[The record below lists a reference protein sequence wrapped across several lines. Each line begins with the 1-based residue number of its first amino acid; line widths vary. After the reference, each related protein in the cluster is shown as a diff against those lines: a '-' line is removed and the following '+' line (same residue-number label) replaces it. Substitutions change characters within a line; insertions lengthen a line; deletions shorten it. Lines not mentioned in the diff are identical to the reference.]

1 MAGKSL
7 GTLTIDLIAKTGGF
21 VSGLNQAER
30 ASAKW
35 SKQVQDDAASA
46 SAALAGIGAAA
57 VTAGLGVGAAGFQ
70 LLKSTSRQITET
82 DRWAKSLRISTQELL
97 AWQFA
102 AEKAGV
108 SGDQMADI
116 FKDIGDKIGDAVLN
130 KSGEAVDALNA
141 LGLSAEKL
149 SKVSPDKQLLA
160 IGESLGKIATNA
172 EKTTILESLGNDL
185 SKLLPLFDNNN
196 EKLKQF
202 IDLAKDYGIAPD
214 PSSIDDLVKVNQLF
228 EDMEAQVSGLK
239 MEIAAGLAKVDL
251 TPLQNSLDKLHDVL
265 TDPVVLQGISDL
277 VSEVAQLAG
286 WLVKAA
292 AGAGQLAASTGNR
305 FAALSGKIDLNNID
319 QVNERIAYLQKNLE
333 GRKGFYSQDKS
344 MFAWLTGEDDSVK
357 TLNDEL
363 NTLIKTRDK
372 LAKPIVGALPLGPA
386 TVVREKPFALP
397 PGGTNGKV
405 TPDSGAKK
413 LESAFKATELAYQR
427 QIALI
432 DTTGKKNQ
440 EVTEAEK
447 LRFDLTSGKLV
458 GINAAQQERLQ
469 QLAAEL
475 DRLNGI
481 KKTNEENIKLAEFAA
496 NLRKQNQNDKAAN
509 DADFVGAGFGNK
521 TRQRMK
527 EMLAIQSDFLDKQ
540 AELQNRFQTDEIS
553 KSLYDQQTQALQAAL
568 NERLEIQ
575 EDYYKKSDEQM
586 GDWKNGILDSLNDY
600 ADSSSDYYQIAA
612 DGMTSILG
620 GATSSLADN
629 LEDLIYSAEDL
640 GDFFSNIFSDLG
652 QTVIQTLAEM
662 AAQWLVYQGVQLLVG
677 KTAQAS
683 AAGTLLGNAQATS
696 LQAQLAAYAS
706 TAAIPIIGP
715 ELAPGAMIAAAAVT
729 EPLVAAIGAASLAGM
744 AHDGIDSVPETGT
757 WLLQKGERVVTSGT
771 SAKLDAT
778 LDRVGRQST
787 GGQAPN
793 INIPL
798 EIHGDPDQRTLML
811 IEGAVMRGAKLGYQM
826 TTNDLASGAGK
837 ASKALKG
844 GWTVGRKQG

>member
-1 MAGKSL
+1 M
-7 GTLTIDLIAKTGGF
+7 
-21 VSGLNQAER
+21 
-30 ASAKW
+30 
-35 SKQVQDDAASA
+35 
-46 SAALAGIGAAA
+46 
-57 VTAGLGVGAAGFQ
+57 
-70 LLKSTSRQITET
+70 
-82 DRWAKSLRISTQELL
+82 STQSLL
-97 AWQFA
+97 AWQYA

-141 LGLSAEKL
+141 LGLSAKKL
-149 SKVSPDKQLLA
+149 SGETPDKQLLA
-160 IGESLGKIATNA
+160 ISDALSKINTNA

-185 SKLLPLFDNNN
+185 SKLLPLLDQGG
-196 EKLKQF
+196 EKLRQYM
-202 IDLAKDYGIAPD
+202 DAAKKFGVAPD
-214 PSSIDDLVKVNQLF
+214 DADIEKLVKVNSLF
-228 EDMEAQVSGLK
+228 EDMETQVNGVKIEIATGLANVDLSGLQK
-239 MEIAAGLAKVDL
+239 SITDMGNVFKDPAVIQGITDLVGGVVDL
-251 TPLQNSLDKLHDVL
+251 AT
-265 TDPVVLQGISDL
+265 
-277 VSEVAQLAG
+277 
-286 WLVKAA
+286 WLVKVGAE
-292 AGAGQLAASTGNR
+292 AGKLIDLYKGGQSVGANASLDEIERRIRNLQADLNEQGILADINRIGMDTAGKRAELEQLER
-305 FAALSGKIDLNNID
+305 RAALIKSINN
-319 QVNERIAYLQKNLE
+319 
-333 GRKGFYSQDKS
+333 
-344 MFAWLTGEDDSVK
+344 
-357 TLNDEL
+357 
-363 NTLIKTRDK
+363 
-372 LAKPIVGALPLGPA
+372 LPLSPA
-386 TVVREKPFALP
+386 TVSGAPKKSFKLGDNE
-397 PGGTNGKV
+397 TNGKT
-405 TPDSGAKK
+405 TPDANAKK
-413 LESAFKATELAYQR
+413 LETAFKSLETSYQR

-432 DTTGKKNQ
+432 DTTGKKNK

-447 LRFDLTSGKLV
+447 LRFDISSGKLV

-469 QLAAEL
+469 QLATEL

-496 NLRKQNQNDKAAN
+496 NLRKQNQNDKASN
-509 DADFVGAGFGNK
+509 DADFVGAGLGNK

-527 EMLAIQSDFLDKQ
+527 EMLAIQGDFLDKQ
-540 AELQNRFQTDEIS
+540 AELQNKFQTDEIS

-662 AAQWLVYQGVQLLVG
+662 AAQWLVYQGVQLFVG

-683 AAGTLLGNAQATS
+683 AAGTLLSNAQATS

-715 ELAPGAMIAAAAVT
+715 GLAPAAMASAAAVT
-729 EPLVAAIGAASLAGM
+729 TPLVAAVGASALSGM
-744 AHDGIDSVPETGT
+744 AHDGLDSVPETGT
-757 WLLQKGERVVTSGT
+757 WLLQKGERVVTSNT

-798 EIHGDPDQRTLML
+798 EIHGDTDQRTLTL

>member
-7 GTLTIDLIAKTGGF
+7 GTLTIDLIAKVGGF
-21 VSGLNQAER
+21 VGGLSQAER
-30 ASAKW
+30 ASQKW
-35 SKQVQDDAASA
+35 RKQVQDDAKAVATAFTGFATAA
-46 SAALAGIGAAA
+46 SAAA
-57 VTAGLGVGAAGFQ
+57 VGVGVAGFN
-70 LLKSTSRQITET
+70 LLKTTSKQITET
-82 DRWAKSLRISTQELL
+82 DRWAKSLNMSTQSLL
-97 AWQFA
+97 AWQYA

-108 SGDQMADI
+108 SGDQIADI

-141 LGLSAEKL
+141 LGLSAKKL
-149 SKVSPDKQLLA
+149 AGETPDKQLLA
-160 IGESLGKIATNA
+160 ISDALGKINTNA

-185 SKLLPLFDNNN
+185 SKLLPLLDQGG
-196 EKLKQF
+196 EKLRQYM
-202 IDLAKDYGIAPD
+202 DAAKKFGVAPD
-214 PSSIDDLVKVNQLF
+214 DADIEKLVKVNSLF
-228 EDMEAQVSGLK
+228 EDMETQLNGVKIEIATGLANVDLSGLQK
-239 MEIAAGLAKVDL
+239 SITDMGNVFKDPAVIQGITDLVGGVVDL
-251 TPLQNSLDKLHDVL
+251 AT
-265 TDPVVLQGISDL
+265 
-277 VSEVAQLAG
+277 
-286 WLVKAA
+286 WLVKVGAE
-292 AGAGQLAASTGNR
+292 AGKLIDLYKGGQSVGANASLDEIERRIRNLQADLNEQGILADINRIGMDTAGKRAELEQLER
-305 FAALSGKIDLNNID
+305 RAALIKSINN
-319 QVNERIAYLQKNLE
+319 
-333 GRKGFYSQDKS
+333 
-344 MFAWLTGEDDSVK
+344 
-357 TLNDEL
+357 
-363 NTLIKTRDK
+363 
-372 LAKPIVGALPLGPA
+372 LPLSPA
-386 TVVREKPFALP
+386 TVSGAPKKSFKLGDNE
-397 PGGTNGKV
+397 TNGKT
-405 TPDSGAKK
+405 TPDANAKK
-413 LESAFKATELAYQR
+413 LETAFKSLETSYQR

-432 DTTGKKNQ
+432 DTTGKKNK

-447 LRFDLTSGKLV
+447 LRFDISSGKLV

-469 QLAAEL
+469 QLATEL

-496 NLRKQNQNDKAAN
+496 NLRKQNQNDKASN
-509 DADFVGAGFGNK
+509 DADFVGAGLGNK

-527 EMLAIQSDFLDKQ
+527 EMLAIQGDFLDKQ
-540 AELQNRFQTDEIS
+540 AELQNKFQTDEIS

-662 AAQWLVYQGVQLLVG
+662 AAQWLVYQGVQLFVG

-683 AAGTLLGNAQATS
+683 AAGTLLSNAQATS

-715 ELAPGAMIAAAAVT
+715 GLAPAAMASAAAVT
-729 EPLVAAIGAASLAGM
+729 TPLVAAVGASALSGM
-744 AHDGIDSVPETGT
+744 AHDGLDSVPETGT
-757 WLLQKGERVVTSGT
+757 WLLQKGERVVTSNT

-798 EIHGDPDQRTLML
+798 EIHGDTDQRTLTL

>member
-7 GTLTIDLIAKTGGF
+7 GTLTIDLVAKVGGF
-21 VSGLNQAER
+21 VGGLSQAER
-30 ASAKW
+30 ASQKW
-35 SKQVQDDAASA
+35 RKQVQDDAKAVATAFTGFATAA
-46 SAALAGIGAAA
+46 SAAA
-57 VTAGLGVGAAGFQ
+57 VGVGVAGFN
-70 LLKSTSRQITET
+70 LLKTTSKQITET
-82 DRWAKSLRISTQELL
+82 DRWAKSLNMSTQSLL
-97 AWQFA
+97 AWQYA

-108 SGDQMADI
+108 SGDQIADI

-141 LGLSAEKL
+141 LGLSAKKL
-149 SKVSPDKQLLA
+149 AGETPDKQLLA
-160 IGESLGKIATNA
+160 ISDALGKINTNA

-185 SKLLPLFDNNN
+185 SKLLPLLDQGG
-196 EKLKQF
+196 EKLRQYM
-202 IDLAKDYGIAPD
+202 DAAKKFGVAPD
-214 PSSIDDLVKVNQLF
+214 DADIEKLVKVNSLF
-228 EDMEAQVSGLK
+228 EDMETQLNGVKIEIATGLANVDLSGLQK
-239 MEIAAGLAKVDL
+239 SITDMGNVFKDPAVIQGITDLVGGVVDL
-251 TPLQNSLDKLHDVL
+251 AT
-265 TDPVVLQGISDL
+265 
-277 VSEVAQLAG
+277 
-286 WLVKAA
+286 WLVKVGAE
-292 AGAGQLAASTGNR
+292 AGKLIDLYKGGQSVGANASLDEIERRIRNLQADLNEQGILADINRIGMDTAGKRAELEQLER
-305 FAALSGKIDLNNID
+305 RAALIKSINN
-319 QVNERIAYLQKNLE
+319 
-333 GRKGFYSQDKS
+333 
-344 MFAWLTGEDDSVK
+344 
-357 TLNDEL
+357 
-363 NTLIKTRDK
+363 
-372 LAKPIVGALPLGPA
+372 LPLSPA
-386 TVVREKPFALP
+386 TVSGAPKKSFKLGDNE
-397 PGGTNGKV
+397 TNGKT
-405 TPDSGAKK
+405 TPDANAKK
-413 LESAFKATELAYQR
+413 LETAFKSLETSYQR

-432 DTTGKKNQ
+432 DTTGKKNK

-447 LRFDLTSGKLV
+447 LRFDISSGKLV

-469 QLAAEL
+469 QLATEL

-496 NLRKQNQNDKAAN
+496 NLRKQNQNDKASN
-509 DADFVGAGFGNK
+509 DADFVGAGLGNK

-527 EMLAIQSDFLDKQ
+527 EMLAIQGDFLDKQ
-540 AELQNRFQTDEIS
+540 AELQNKFQTDEIS

-662 AAQWLVYQGVQLLVG
+662 AAQWLVYQGVQLFVG

-683 AAGTLLGNAQATS
+683 AAGTLLSNAQATS

-715 ELAPGAMIAAAAVT
+715 GLAPAAMASAAAVT
-729 EPLVAAIGAASLAGM
+729 TPLVAAVGASALSGM
-744 AHDGIDSVPETGT
+744 AHDGLDSVPETGT
-757 WLLQKGERVVTSGT
+757 WLLQKGERVVTSNT

-798 EIHGDPDQRTLML
+798 EIHGDTDQRTLTL

>member
-35 SKQVQDDAASA
+35 SKQVQADAASA
-46 SAALAGIGAAA
+46 STALAGIGAAA
-57 VTAGLGVGAAGFQ
+57 VTAGLAVGAAGFQ
-70 LLKSTSRQITET
+70 LLKSTSKQITET

-160 IGESLGKIATNA
+160 IGESLSKIGTNA

-196 EKLKQF
+196 QKLKQF
-202 IDLAKDYGIAPD
+202 IDLAKDYGVAPD

-228 EDMEAQVSGLK
+228 EDMEAQVAGLK

-265 TDPVVLQGISDL
+265 TDPVVLQGISNL

-305 FAALSGKIDLNNID
+305 FAALSGKIDLSNID
-319 QVNERIAYLQKNLE
+319 QVNERITYLQKNLE

-344 MFAWLTGEDDSVK
+344 MFAWLTGGDDSVK
-357 TLNDEL
+357 ALNDEL
-363 NTLIKTRDK
+363 NTLIQTRDK
-372 LAKPIVGALPLGPA
+372 LSKPVVGNLPLGSA
-386 TVVREKPFALP
+386 TVGADNPFSLP
-397 PGGTNGKV
+397 KGGTNGKV
-405 TPDSGAKK
+405 TPDANAKK
-413 LESAFKATELAYQR
+413 LESAFKALETSYQR

-440 EVTEAEK
+440 EVTELEK
-447 LRFDLTSGKLV
+447 LRFDFTSGKLA
-458 GINAAQQERLQ
+458 GINDAQKVRLE
-469 QLAAEL
+469 QLATEV
-475 DRLNGI
+475 DRLNSL
-481 KKTNEENIKLAEFAA
+481 KKANEENLKLVEFAS
-496 NLRKQNQNDKAAN
+496 NLRKQNQNDKSAN
-509 DADFVGAGFGNK
+509 DADFIGSGMGDK

-527 EMLAIQSDFLDKQ
+527 ELLDIQRSFLERQSDLQKQ
-540 AELQNRFQTDEIS
+540 YQSGDIS
-553 KSLYDQQTQALQAAL
+553 KSLYDQETTALQQAL
-568 NERLEIQ
+568 NDRLEIQ
-575 EDYYKKSDEQM
+575 EDYYKKSDAQM
-586 GDWKNGILDSLNDY
+586 GDWQSGIMDALNDY
-600 ADSSSDYYQIAA
+600 ADSSADYYQTAA
-612 DGMTSILG
+612 DAMSSILG
-620 GATSSLADN
+620 GATSAISDN
-629 LEDLIYSAEDL
+629 INDLVHSAEDL
-640 GDFFSNIFSDLG
+640 GDFFSNIFSSLG
-652 QTVIQTLAEM
+652 ETIIKTLSDM

-677 KTAQAS
+677 KSTQAS
-683 AAGTLLGNAQATS
+683 AAASMIANAQASS
-696 LQAQLAAYAS
+696 LQAQIAAYAS
-706 TAAIPIIGP
+706 TAAIPIVGP
-715 ELAPGAMIAAAAVT
+715 ALAPAAMATAAAVT
-729 EPLVAAIGAASLAGM
+729 APLVAAVGTSALAGM

-757 WLLQKGERVVTSGT
+757 WLLQKGERVVTSQT
-771 SAKLDAT
+771 SAKLDET
-778 LDRVGRQST
+778 LDRVNQQST
-787 GGQAPN
+787 HGANFSPV
-793 INIPL
+793 INMNVN
-798 EIHGDPDQRTLML
+798 GDPSDTQIAMMKQATA
-811 IEGAVMRGAKLGYQM
+811 EGAKLGYQQAAS
-826 TTNDLASGAGK
+826 DLASGKGDI
-837 ASKALKG
+837 SKAMMRWNTNRRTG
-844 GWTVGRKQG
+844 

>member
-35 SKQVQDDAASA
+35 SKQVQADAASA
-46 SAALAGIGAAA
+46 STALAGIGAAA
-57 VTAGLGVGAAGFQ
+57 VTAGLAVGAAGFQ
-70 LLKSTSRQITET
+70 LLKSTSKQITET

-160 IGESLGKIATNA
+160 IGESLSKIGTNA

-196 EKLKQF
+196 QKLKQF
-202 IDLAKDYGIAPD
+202 IDLAKDYGVAPD

-228 EDMEAQVSGLK
+228 EDMEAQVAGLK

-265 TDPVVLQGISDL
+265 TDPVVLQGISNL

-319 QVNERIAYLQKNLE
+319 QVNERITYLQKNLE

-344 MFAWLTGEDDSVK
+344 MFAWFTGGDDSVK
-357 TLNDEL
+357 ALNDEL
-363 NTLIKTRDK
+363 NTLIQTREK
-372 LAKPIVGALPLGPA
+372 LSKPVVGNLPLGSA
-386 TVVREKPFALP
+386 TVGADNPFALP
-397 PGGTNGKV
+397 KGGTNGKV
-405 TPDSGAKK
+405 TPDANAKK
-413 LESAFKATELAYQR
+413 LESAFKALETSYQR

-440 EVTEAEK
+440 EVTELEK
-447 LRFDLTSGKLV
+447 LRFDFTSGKLA
-458 GINAAQQERLQ
+458 GINDAQKVRLE
-469 QLAAEL
+469 QLATEV
-475 DRLNGI
+475 DRLNSL
-481 KKTNEENIKLAEFAA
+481 KKANEENLKLVEFAS
-496 NLRKQNQNDKAAN
+496 NLRKQNQNDKSAN
-509 DADFVGAGFGNK
+509 DADFIGSGMGDK

-527 EMLAIQSDFLDKQ
+527 ELLDIQRSFLERQSDLQKQ
-540 AELQNRFQTDEIS
+540 YQSGDIS
-553 KSLYDQQTQALQAAL
+553 KSLYDQETTALQQAL
-568 NERLEIQ
+568 NDRLEIQ
-575 EDYYKKSDEQM
+575 EDYYKKSDAQM
-586 GDWKNGILDSLNDY
+586 GDWQSGIMDALNDY
-600 ADSSSDYYQIAA
+600 ADSSADYYQTAA
-612 DGMTSILG
+612 DAMSSILG
-620 GATSSLADN
+620 GATSAISDN
-629 LEDLIYSAEDL
+629 INDLVHSAEDL
-640 GDFFSNIFSDLG
+640 GDFFSNIFSSLG
-652 QTVIQTLAEM
+652 ETIIKTLSDM

-677 KTAQAS
+677 KSTQAS
-683 AAGTLLGNAQATS
+683 AAASMIANAQASS
-696 LQAQLAAYAS
+696 LQAQIAAYAS
-706 TAAIPIIGP
+706 TAAIPIVGP
-715 ELAPGAMIAAAAVT
+715 ALAPAAMATAAAVT
-729 EPLVAAIGAASLAGM
+729 APLVAAVGTSALAGM

-757 WLLQKGERVVTSGT
+757 WLLQKGERVVTSQT
-771 SAKLDAT
+771 SAKLDET
-778 LDRVGRQST
+778 LDRVNQQST
-787 GGQAPN
+787 HGANFSPVIKMN
-793 INIPL
+793 VN
-798 EIHGDPDQRTLML
+798 GDPSDTQIAMMKQATA
-811 IEGAVMRGAKLGYQM
+811 EGAKLGYQQAAS
-826 TTNDLASGAGK
+826 DLASGKGDI
-837 ASKALKG
+837 SKAMMRWNTNRRTG
-844 GWTVGRKQG
+844 